1 MKGLQKHNQQ
11 LTKQNKSIGLIKSK
25 FSNQKIKIFEAYQ
38 SMKRIKDFNTNNDI
52 KPLIDIIGKW
62 RFYIGVKEELSQ
74 EELFMNVNFI
84 RENFNELN
92 LVDIN
97 EAINLSLKGVLNVD
111 VEHYQSF
118 TPLYISKIL
127 NAYKDYR
134 NNIIYDIRQSLLK
147 IDNKPKQLSPKDKV
161 ALTRASLKVLYESRN
176 EKTFYDY
183 GSVTYD
189 FIKKNNLIKL
199 TKDLVSEAMSFG
211 EKLVS
216 QNTRQTALSDVIT
229 NSTKGVKEARSK
241 KEYNVR
247 QSARNYVVQTWLNSF
262 DEKSFDEF
270 LETITYEMT

>member
-1 MKGLQKHNQQ
+1 M
-11 LTKQNKSIGLIKSK
+11 TKQNKSIGLIKSK

-270 LETITYEMT
+270 LQTITYEMT